1 MAPRR
6 QLRLAAIVLAVV
18 GTALFALYY
27 VFLRTPMAPAFQNI
41 READASAI
49 VAQLAKSGIPYAL
62 ANDGHDVLVPQDRAA
77 DARVAVAGANVALGG
92 TTGFELF
99 NDSDMGLTE
108 FAQKINFQRAMQG
121 ELARTIMAMQGVAF
135 ARVHL
140 ALPER
145 SIFRASQ
152 GAPTSAVTIQMTPGF
167 QLTRQRIDGIRQLIA
182 SSVPGLNQNAVA
194 VLDENGDL
202 VSPIATADNSF
213 GAPLDQGSALDA
225 YYQLRAREAVA
236 RAAPDLSYDVIVN
249 VRRDATIGD
258 AVSDDRA
265 LPDRGRSAM
274 TVLVRTEAPL
284 APEVQARVEAAL
296 TDSLTL
302 RRDAGDTLRFT
313 IGAIGISPAA
323 PVVAASTPTT
333 RPVTPATTEPV
344 ALEWVGTV
352 NWGLWIGMAL
362 LGVAAILLLRPKRRL
377 DDEET
382 QSFAEQLRAQAL
394 DRGPVDA

>member
-1 MAPRR
+1 MEPRR
-6 QLRLAAIVLAVV
+6 QWRLAAIILAVV
-18 GTALFALYY
+18 GAALFALYY
-27 VFLRTPMAPAFQNI
+27 AFLRTPMVPAFQNI

-49 VAQLAKSGIPYAL
+49 VAQLGKAGIPYRL
-62 ANDGHDVLVPQDRAA
+62 ANDGHDVMVPQDRAA

-152 GAPTSAVTIQMTPGF
+152 GAPTSAVALQMAPGH
-167 QLTRQRIDGIRQLIA
+167 QLTRARIDGIRQLVA
-182 SSVPGLNQNAVA
+182 SSVPGLMQNAVA

-202 VSPIATADNSF
+202 VSPVASAANGF
-213 GAPLDQGSALDA
+213 GGPLDEGSALDA
-225 YYQLRAREAVA
+225 YYQLRAKDAIG
-236 RAAPDLSYDVIVN
+236 RAAPELSYDVIVN
-249 VRRDATIGD
+249 VRHDATLGEV
-258 AVSDDRA
+258 AGDDRA
-265 LPDRGRSAM
+265 LPDRGRSAL

-313 IGAIGISPAA
+313 VGAIGLSPAMPVASAATPAPPRSA
-323 PVVAASTPTT
+323 PVVADA
-333 RPVTPATTEPV
+333 V
-344 ALEWVGTV
+344 APGWGETV
-352 NWGLWIGMAL
+352 NWSLWLGLAL
-362 LGVAAILLLRPKRRL
+362 LGGVAFLLLRPRRRL
-377 DDEET
+377 DEGEA
-382 QSFAEQLRAQAL
+382 QSFADQLRAQAL
-394 DRGPVDA
+394 DRTPADA